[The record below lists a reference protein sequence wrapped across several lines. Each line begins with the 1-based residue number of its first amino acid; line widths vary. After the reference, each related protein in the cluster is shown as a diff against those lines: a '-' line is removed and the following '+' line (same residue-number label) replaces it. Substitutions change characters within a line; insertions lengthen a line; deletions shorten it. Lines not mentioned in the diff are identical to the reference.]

1 MYGFVFGVHDMVYVL
16 RLYVCLVIST
26 WRCYKNM
33 LENILSLQ
41 CVNWKDKIKE
51 IKFLEI
57 YLVYWIM
64 NSNSNKFEVEH

>member
-1 MYGFVFGVHDMVYVL
+1 
-16 RLYVCLVIST
+16 
-26 WRCYKNM
+26 M

-41 CVNWKDKIKE
+41 CVNWKDKVKE
-51 IKFLEI
+51 IKILEI

>member
-1 MYGFVFGVHDMVYVL
+1 MDVL
-16 RLYVCLVIST
+16 EKYFRKYFEFAVC
-26 WRCYKNM
+26 
-33 LENILSLQ
+33 
-41 CVNWKDKIKE
+41 NWKDKIKE

>member
-1 MYGFVFGVHDMVYVL
+1 
-16 RLYVCLVIST
+16 
-26 WRCYKNM
+26 M
-33 LENILSLQ
+33 LENIFSLKR
-41 CVNWKDKIKE
+41 VNWKDKIKE